1 MAEQRRVN
9 YTVGFKTDKS
19 SLNQIKKSLEEI
31 RNLTQQDVSQ
41 SMGVDTSTAQ
51 KNLQTARK
59 EAIAVENA
67 IRKAFNQ
74 KLNTVNIDKF
84 NQSLAQS
91 KTSLAQ
97 VYQNFSNVGATG
109 QNAFRNLINQM
120 TNSNFQLKETS
131 SLIKEMGTTLM
142 NTVKWNIASSA
153 VNSISGSI
161 QQAYGYVKNL
171 DSSLN
176 DIRIVTGKSADE
188 MTKFAEKAN
197 DAAKAL
203 KKSTTD
209 YTNASL
215 IFYQQGLGDQEVEAR
230 TEVTLKAA
238 NVTQQDTAEVSEQL
252 TAIWNGY
259 KVSAEEAELYIDKVA
274 AVAATTA
281 ADLEELSTGMS
292 KVASA
297 ANLMGVDIDQLN
309 AQLATV
315 VSVTR
320 QAPESVGTAFKTIYA
335 RMGDIEAGLDSETTL
350 GNYTEKMSEMGFNV
364 LDANGKLRDM
374 GEVIEEI
381 GGKWTTLSREQQVAL
396 SQIMAGTRQY
406 NNLLSLFDNWDMY
419 TEALKT
425 SADAAGT
432 LQEQQDIYAESTQA
446 HLQELS
452 TSLEGVFDSMLD
464 ANMINTVTDALTPL
478 VNGIE
483 RFIDSIGGGIGLL
496 NIFGPLLMKTLGPQ
510 ISESIVKVNK
520 NLQAVKDNK
529 QSIDNK
535 KATVQALYDSEEE
548 LKKKSSKDQATIK
561 KADGTLD
568 LSRSAE
574 KRIKSKFGDSDED
587 KQKAKEK
594 VNQYKQ
600 TINTYNEEKKKLE
613 QERDEKK
620 KQTASDDTTAQD
632 AIDDE
637 YNAKSQELE
646 ENLNKTLSK
655 DFPQLTQG
663 FDESTQ
669 SILNANNAL
678 SQLAEHL
685 SPEQYKI
692 AEQALNDYT
701 EAVNKNATE
710 TENAQNITD
719 RFNSLLQG
727 IGADIEPLSMEQ
739 MLNISDEDW
748 DKYKDQITKGMQK
761 SLGEVNKLVTSDN
774 FVISDLEGATAQQ
787 RNINE
792 IEKVISK
799 IDSGKITT
807 NEQMESIKNKF
818 KIKGNDLKE
827 IKINLQKAVDE
838 SKEII
843 NKLWMTD
850 ETEDKQGFKNQ
861 VDKIQEIAKKYGIA
875 IGEITNPE
883 QFDQALEKV
892 KEYLSNSE
900 QMLEDIGD
908 QTEEA
913 ADKVKNSQD
922 DLAESQKNMESV
934 FNEQNLGVAI
944 DSFNDV
950 ASSVMGM
957 VGAVQTFIG
966 IGDIWQ
972 NQDLS
977 TAEKFVQTMIAIGTA
992 SAAAFNSFKTLKS
1005 GLSGLISVFNVNT
1018 LATQRNT
1025 AATVGQTVANT
1036 VETASEE
1043 ANQNA
1048 MRESAAEADQLAAA
1062 EGREAI
1068 ATGAQTASNV
1078 VEGATEQGGKLAAFG
1093 NGAKKVF
1100 GGLKVAI
1107 EGFAGALGISVATLG
1122 AVVGIAAA
1130 AGVAIYALIKAY
1142 NADAD
1147 AAKKAAETHKQLKE
1161 AYTAEKQALDDLKS
1175 DLDAYSEAQNAI
1187 DELVK
1192 GTEEWT
1198 EATEEANAQVLELLS
1213 KYPELA
1219 QYISDVDGRLQ
1230 ISAEGQKAL
1239 IDAQKEQVK
1248 KAQHAEM
1255 QSAIQENQANTTN
1268 EITQASRKT
1277 GINRDTLNKVIADI
1291 NIKGLS
1297 ALETSILEQNRYSED
1312 QIQAIQQ
1319 NSTDIINLSNK
1330 VEANTKANEILSD
1343 TLLEETLSGQGT
1355 FNTETEAIQNIA
1367 IDIAE
1372 QSIGDLVPKGS
1383 TAREELKRRG
1393 VGGFNLTDA
1402 DIQKKYAEMFNYVSS
1417 QNTNEGTGIYVK
1429 ADGTE
1434 QELSDEAAALAIL
1447 QKLKEEELQ
1456 SDTQYFIDAAK
1467 QFTKEAIQMGFDEQT
1482 IQALVTGQSNT
1493 LTPEQIAQVAS
1504 ADMGQIYTTYL
1515 QDLLPDI
1522 EYWGESGSLSKDE
1535 YIKELVTS
1543 LSSNTKSLDDVL
1555 TEIMSQTNYSI
1566 SEEQLNSIGQSILLF
1581 QKAIQE
1587 GQQNANN
1594 EEIRIRNIQSQS
1606 VKDTYIDYTKNNP
1619 ALTEEQRIALLEKLN
1634 EVYKTAGQEGVD
1646 EFAKAVEG
1654 RPFQAVIE
1662 YEVKPEDGSEG
1673 LSPDIRKQLEEL
1685 KIAEKDFERYKKY
1698 FYTDENDQQTASDQ
1712 QIVNA
1717 MAAQSNVEKIN
1728 KDENFFKDLNKAFSS
1743 GNINTE
1749 NLTNLGLLS
1758 DTLSQLSGGIEFED
1772 DWITSHFD
1780 LIQQFLNGSEEARQA
1795 IEDEANELARIA
1807 IENKKPLNEIDT
1819 IFNDYSDTIGGNVIE
1834 DKLKQEIDSIATELG
1849 WSAERLNE
1857 EYRKHGYI
1865 LGDDGKYY
1873 KDAQFVLQT
1882 KRAFDDAGDSEIV
1895 SATYLKKY
1903 LGDVDLNNPE
1913 ILRQYGL
1920 EAVEGGYRQN
1930 FTLYTTFEN
1939 SVEIKDAT
1947 DGKGNFIKKLGY
1959 ELEATY
1965 GSIEKALA
1973 NGWYDSGKKDE
1984 QGHIIYKRHIYTT
1997 TTITQDERFEKQ
2009 SSYSYEEIGR
2019 RFNASIDA
2027 FKLALDSMGIPYK
2040 DDGKGKIKYYLTEE
2054 EVVVLQNTLEDQ
2066 RNGIEIPSLPPT
2078 DDGKKDGEEKE
2089 TPEVDKFRDI
2099 NAELE
2104 KYNTQLERLQKN
2116 QEDLT
2121 GKDLEENLQ
2130 KQAELYKKQADAIE
2144 RKLKLQQQELA
2155 AKKKELA
2162 GFGVSFDEEG
2172 YITNGVDRLSANI
2185 NNDEEYKKLEKA
2197 ISEYEDALSN
2207 TISLQDDFSDSI
2219 RSSAN
2224 KQYEANLAGIN
2235 GEIDDSAEALE
2246 KAQKE
2251 YEKFSKEFEDMTDEE
2266 KAASKMSFGDFMISQ
2281 IEAIDEH
2288 LSNLEEKKKQIE
2300 EEAIKLNVGIEF
2312 DENGENNID
2321 DIKSEYVKKL
2331 DEVNEKLQDQS
2342 LDSKTREELIAQSEE
2357 YSNIIG
2363 QLDTMKDD
2371 HKEIQDEIEDST
2383 EKAREYAKAMDISRF
2398 IKENTDVYYDVNK
2411 EMDGLDRQL
2420 SHLQKASKGLEGTA
2434 LINNLQQ
2441 QSKIIDQQIK
2451 AQKTKIALAK
2461 QELKTQQGLLQTKL
2475 QNLLADKKITA
2486 TAVFDEVGMV
2496 DNYNDILKA
2505 MEKANDLSEEDAKII
2520 LGLIEGVNN
2529 AAKESISL
2537 NEELLDLEYSK
2548 EDIQQQI
2555 QDVYSSMAEEG
2566 QKAAEDAAESI
2577 EDELN
2582 KRLEW
2587 FNMKVDVELDISEA
2601 TRRLN
2606 DLKKRIQ
2613 GLEDNDI
2620 LGNAVKNLENLKTYF
2635 TGNINSYFGSMDSG
2649 AISGLTSHLNAIMG
2663 EIGIMQAGGTSSLYG
2678 TDQSKAFDDLNNYR
2692 DQLMDQLES
2701 VEDLKEQIEASYL
2714 QMIDKIADK
2723 LSDIADDYK
2732 QIDSLIQHDMNLIK
2746 MIYGENSFDK
2756 LALYFDQKVSND
2768 MGALAQARQEQERW
2782 KALLDSA
2789 EKGSEAWDKYYENYK
2804 NATNNLNSLFESSI
2818 QDALDRYNNLVNQA
2832 TFDLT
2837 KKLSG
2842 GYNQDYIDADWEH
2855 ATEMSDKYLDNINK
2869 AYEIQSLRNKMNT
2882 SISDTASLKAQQKIR
2897 DVMEEQLK
2905 ILEEK
2910 EYVTQYDVDRANK
2923 IYDITMK
2930 QIALEEA
2937 QNNKSQMK
2945 LRRDSQGNYRYE
2957 YVSDQ
2962 DDIAQK
2968 EQELLEAQNNLYN
2981 FDKDRYREV
2990 LQEAQDAYKEFTS
3003 RYIEILTSTAYTEE
3017 EKAQLIDQL
3026 KANYYE
3032 AQLGRMED
3040 LGTVEGNLL
3049 ASADTMGQQL
3059 LGKGIETLEGLV
3071 NEADTAATE
3080 LVHNTFGEDGPINT
3094 DIVNTFDNLRTE
3106 LANLQ
3111 DEIRAMAEQ
3120 AGVDFEQ
3127 LANGLDPAI
3136 EYTKQLIEDNK
3147 DLLASYDEELIAIQN
3162 VIAELAN
3169 LEEAYNKV
3177 KEAAIAAIEEALKLR
3192 EQESLDG
3199 DSSGDSGTGSGT
3211 ESSGGGNNGGG
3222 NYGGNAGNENQKPSG
3237 VTIYKGIAGDYAN
3250 IMYVKKD
3257 SLKNTGITVSDISQ
3271 AAARENYNYSIIDS
3285 VTMRGT
3291 TPWVKAINN
3300 SEVKPEKAVRKDYL
3314 RFDTGGYTGDWDSK
3328 EGKIAMLHEKEL
3340 VLNKQDTSN
3349 ILMAV
3354 SIVRTL
3360 SAKLSDMTNNMMN
3373 SINSH
3378 NAATAIPTQDQT
3390 LEQNVKIEASFP
3402 NVKNSNDIEQAL
3414 NNLVNTASMY
3424 AMRTKR

>member
-1 MAEQRRVN
+1 MAEQRRID

-19 SLNQIKKSLEEI
+19 GLNQIKKSLEEI
-31 RNLTQQDVSQ
+31 RNLSQ
-41 SMGVDTSTAQ
+41 NDLAKAMNIDTSTAQ
-51 KNLQTARK
+51 KNLLTARQ

-67 IRKAFNQ
+67 FRKAFNQ

-91 KTSLAQ
+91 KTSLSQ
-97 VYQNFSNVGATG
+97 VYQNFSKVGATG

-131 SLIKEMGTTLM
+131 SLLKDMGTTLM

-153 VNSISGSI
+153 INSISGSI
-161 QQAYGYVKNL
+161 QQAYGYVKSL
-171 DSSLN
+171 DTSLN

-188 MTKFAEKAN
+188 MTIFAEKAN

-274 AVAATTA
+274 AVAANTA
-281 ADLEELSTGMS
+281 ADLEELSSGMS

-335 RMGDIEAGLDSETTL
+335 RMGDIEAGLDDETTL
-350 GNYTEKMSEMGFNV
+350 GNYTQQMADMGFNV
-364 LDANGKLRDM
+364 LDTNGKLRDM
-374 GEVIEEI
+374 GEIIEEI
-381 GGKWTTLSREQQVAL
+381 GNKWTTLSREQQVAL
-396 SQIMAGTRQY
+396 SQAMAGTRQY

-419 TEALKT
+419 TDALQT

-432 LQEQQDIYAESTQA
+432 LQEQQDIYAESTKA

-452 TSLEGVFDSMLD
+452 TSVEGVFDSILD
-464 ANMINTVTDALTPL
+464 ANMINSVADALLPI

-483 RFIDSIGGGIGLL
+483 QFVDGLGGGIGLL
-496 NIFGPLLMKTLGPQ
+496 QTFAPLMLKAFGPEIANSIVNINKNAMAKKENQLTIESMQKNAKTLRDVGPLATTEDGKRKVQ
-510 ISESIVKVNK
+510 SSKLEVLKQTDKEKYKKVTKAQEDYDKNFNEARDTFKQAKQTYEAQKNDKNLSDEARAEADKNFADAQTAFENKKQQLEDTLKNTLKVEGGIDAEPFDKATESIMGANEALVLLAQNMTPEQFEATKGAIVDYTNALNDQASATEEADVATVNLNNLLQASGAITEPLTFEDFVKMSEDDWKKFKDKAVKGMEDTVNELNKVQKGVADYQFDPSQMTDKDLKEYNKLADKKRDAQSISDQIYTTYNADDLISEEDLNNI
-520 NLQAVKDNK
+520 QE
-529 QSIDNK
+529 
-535 KATVQALYDSEEE
+535 AL
-548 LKKKSSKDQATIK
+548 SSKGIQLEIEPNI
-561 KADGTLD
+561 
-568 LSRSAE
+568 SAE
-574 KRIKSKFGDSDED
+574 KLRE
-587 KQKAKEK
+587 
-594 VNQYKQ
+594 
-600 TINTYNEEKKKLE
+600 
-613 QERDEKK
+613 
-620 KQTASDDTTAQD
+620 
-632 AIDDE
+632 
-637 YNAKSQELE
+637 
-646 ENLNKTLSK
+646 
-655 DFPQLTQG
+655 
-663 FDESTQ
+663 
-669 SILNANNAL
+669 
-678 SQLAEHL
+678 
-685 SPEQYKI
+685 
-692 AEQALNDYT
+692 
-701 EAVNKNATE
+701 
-710 TENAQNITD
+710 
-719 RFNSLLQG
+719 
-727 IGADIEPLSMEQ
+727 
-739 MLNISDEDW
+739 
-748 DKYKDQITKGMQK
+748 
-761 SLGEVNKLVTSDN
+761 
-774 FVISDLEGATAQQ
+774 
-787 RNINE
+787 
-792 IEKVISK
+792 
-799 IDSGKITT
+799 
-807 NEQMESIKNKF
+807 
-818 KIKGNDLKE
+818 
-827 IKINLQKAVDE
+827 
-838 SKEII
+838 
-843 NKLWMTD
+843 
-850 ETEDKQGFKNQ
+850 
-861 VDKIQEIAKKYGIA
+861 KIQEVIDSSTEGMKELEQSAAKIPLDKTTEQVKATAEKYGVA
-875 IGEITNPE
+875 IGEITDEESLNRAIEKIKTYLNDSENLVDNAGNAITEANEHLIDAE
-883 QFDQALEKV
+883 QSVVATGQRLA
-892 KEYLSNSE
+892 
-900 QMLEDIGD
+900 D
-908 QTEEA
+908 QTDEDMIRQATEGITDLGA
-913 ADKVKNSQD
+913 AVG
-922 DLAESQKNMESV
+922 SV
-934 FNEQNLGVAI
+934 VSI
-944 DSFNDV
+944 I
-950 ASSVMGM
+950 SS
-957 VGAVQTFIG
+957 GAR
-966 IGDIWQ
+966 IGDIIS
-972 NQDLS
+972 NNDLT
-977 TAEKFVQTMIAIGTA
+977 TAEKFQQVFANVGAGLGNLKVFYDSAVSGIQKL
-992 SAAAFNSFKTLKS
+992 SAAREVALKIQRGEIAAENQDTLAKITNLALT
-1005 GLSGLISVFNVNT
+1005 GQLTAANIKQALSQST
-1018 LATQRNT
+1018 LATTIKATAVAAKDLWISVILPILPVILAIT
-1025 AATVGQTVANT
+1025 AAVA
-1036 VETASEE
+1036 
-1043 ANQNA
+1043 
-1048 MRESAAEADQLAAA
+1048 
-1062 EGREAI
+1062 
-1068 ATGAQTASNV
+1068 
-1078 VEGATEQGGKLAAFG
+1078 
-1093 NGAKKVF
+1093 
-1100 GGLKVAI
+1100 
-1107 EGFAGALGISVATLG
+1107 AL
-1122 AVVGIAAA
+1122 
-1130 AGVAIYALIKAY
+1130 GVAIYAGVKAY
-1142 NADAD
+1142 NADAN
-1147 AAKKAAETHKQLKE
+1147 AAKKATQAHKELKK
-1161 AYTAEKQALDDLKS
+1161 AYEAEKQALNDLRN
-1175 DLDAYSEAQNAI
+1175 DFDAYSEAQNAI
-1187 DELVK
+1187 NELTK
-1192 GTEEWT
+1192 GTEEWA

-1248 KAQHAEM
+1248 KAQRAEM

-1268 EITQASRKT
+1268 EITQTSRKT
-1277 GINRDTLNKVIADI
+1277 GINKDTLNRIIADI
-1291 NIKGLS
+1291 EIKGLS
-1297 ALETSILEQNRYSED
+1297 ALETSILEQNGYSEN

-1319 NSTDIINLSNK
+1319 NSADIINLSNK
-1330 VEANTKANEILSD
+1330 VEANAKANEILSN
-1343 TLLEETLSGQGT
+1343 TLLEEIFKDENA
-1355 FNTETEAIQNIA
+1355 FNNNESDNIK
-1367 IDIAE
+1367 DIALE
-1372 QSIGDLVPKGS
+1372 IAESSIKNLIPKGS
-1383 TAREELKRRG
+1383 SAREELKRRDING
-1393 VGGFNLTDA
+1393 YSFKNDT
-1402 DIQKKYAEMFNYVSS
+1402 DIQKAYAELFNYETYQS
-1417 QNTNEGTGIYVK
+1417 TEEGKGTYIK

-1434 QELSDEAAALAIL
+1434 QELSDEAAALAVL
-1447 QKLKEEELQ
+1447 QKLKEDELQ
-1456 SDTQYFIDAAK
+1456 ANTEYFIDAAK
-1467 QFTKEAIQMGFDEQT
+1467 QFTEEATQIGFDEQT
-1482 IQALVTGQSNT
+1482 FAALATGQINK
-1493 LTPEQIAQVAS
+1493 LTPNQINQVT
-1504 ADMGQIYTTYL
+1504 DLNQIYTDYL
-1515 QDLLPDI
+1515 QNLLPESIYYDKGTRAIDKNEYLANLINDI
-1522 EYWGESGSLSKDE
+1522 DEGNRSLEEVFNEIILKNEKLTDEQINSMWDTLDFFESE
-1535 YIKELVTS
+1535 
-1543 LSSNTKSLDDVL
+1543 
-1555 TEIMSQTNYSI
+1555 
-1566 SEEQLNSIGQSILLF
+1566 LF

-1587 GQQNANN
+1587 GQKNKDN
-1594 EEIRIRNIQSQS
+1594 EDIRINSIQSQS
-1606 VKDTYIDYTKNNP
+1606 VKDAYEKITTDNEL
-1619 ALTEEQRIALLEKLN
+1619 LTEEQRIALLEKLN
-1634 EVYKTAGQEGVD
+1634 SVYKEAGHEGVD
-1646 EFAKAVEG
+1646 AFKEEVEG
-1654 RPFQAVIE
+1654 KPFNAIIE
-1662 YEVKPEDGSEG
+1662 YDLESKDGSKDG
-1673 LSPDIRKQLEEL
+1673 LSEDIKKQLEDL
-1685 KIAEKDFERYKKY
+1685 KISEDDFERYKKY
-1698 FYTDENDQQTASDQ
+1698 FGTDENGEEKLSDQ
-1712 QIVNA
+1712 SIVNM
-1717 MAAQSNVEKIN
+1717 MAAQDNVEKIN
-1728 KDENFFKDLNKAFSS
+1728 KDEDFFKDLNKAFSS

-1758 DTLSQLSGGIEFED
+1758 DTLSQLTGGIEFED

-1780 LIQQFLNGSEEARQA
+1780 LIQQYLNGSEEARK
-1795 IEDEANELARIA
+1795 A
-1807 IENKKPLNEIDT
+1807 IENEANRLSKINIKDPLEEMDKAFNMKSDALGGSKID
-1819 IFNDYSDTIGGNVIE
+1819 DD
-1834 DKLKQEIDSIATELG
+1834 LKQKIDSIATELG
-1849 WSAERLNE
+1849 WSEDYLRDVYAS
-1857 EYRKHGYI
+1857 YGYI
-1865 LGDDGKYY
+1865 LGDDGEYY

-1882 KRAFDDAGDSEIV
+1882 QRVFQDAGENEIL
-1895 SATYLKKY
+1895 SADYLKSY
-1903 LGDVDLNNPE
+1903 LGDIDLNNPE

-1920 EAVEGGYRQN
+1920 EAVEGGFKQN
-1930 FTLYTTFEN
+1930 FNIYTTFEN
-1939 SVEIKDAT
+1939 SIEIGDAT
-1947 DGKGNFIKKLGY
+1947 TKNGDPIEKLGH
-1959 ELEATY
+1959 ELERSY
-1965 GSIEKALA
+1965 GSIEKALE
-1973 NGWYDSGKKDE
+1973 NGWYDSGEKDE
-1984 QGHIIYKRHIYTT
+1984 KGRIIYKRHIYTT
-1997 TTITQDERFEKQ
+1997 TIITQDERLEKAHTYRYDEVAR
-2009 SSYSYEEIGR
+2009 S
-2019 RFNASIDA
+2019 FNASIEQV
-2027 FKLALDSMGIPYK
+2027 KHALQTMGIPY
-2040 DDGKGKIKYYLTEE
+2040 DDSIPGKISYYLTEE
-2054 EVVVLQNTLEDQ
+2054 EVITLKNVIDDERDQIEVAPAPIVPTAQGED
-2066 RNGIEIPSLPPT
+2066 
-2078 DDGKKDGEEKE
+2078 KE

-2144 RKLKLQQQELA
+2144 RKLKLQQQELSI
-2155 AKKKELA
+2155 KKQELSSKY
-2162 GFGVSFDEEG
+2162 GISFDEQG
-2172 YITNGVDRLSANI
+2172 YITNGVDKLSANI
-2185 NNDEEYKKLEKA
+2185 NNKEEYEKLEKA
-2197 ISEYEDALSN
+2197 ISEYEDALSS

-2219 RSSAN
+2219 RSAAS

-2235 GEIDDSAEALE
+2235 GEIDDSAKAFE

-2281 IEAIDEH
+2281 IEAVDEY
-2288 LSNLEEKKKQIE
+2288 LSDLEEKKKQIE
-2300 EEAIKLNVGIEF
+2300 EEAIKLNIGIEF
-2312 DENGENNID
+2312 DEDGENNID

-2371 HKEIQDEIEDST
+2371 HKEIQEEIEDST

-2398 IKENTDVYYDVNK
+2398 IKENTDVYYDANK

-2461 QELKTQQGLLQTKL
+2461 QELKLEQGKLQTKL
-2475 QNLLADKKITA
+2475 QNLLADKKLTV
-2486 TAVFDEVGMV
+2486 TAVFDENGMV
-2496 DNYNDILKA
+2496 DNYNEILEDMK
-2505 MEKANDLSEEDAKII
+2505 KANKLSEEDAKLI
-2520 LGLIEGVNN
+2520 LGYITSINN
-2529 AAKESISL
+2529 AGENAINLSEK
-2537 NEELLDLEYSK
+2537 LLDLEYSK

-2566 QKAAEDAAESI
+2566 QKAAEDAAESM

-2746 MIYGENSFDK
+2746 MVYGENSFDK

-2782 KALLDSA
+2782 KELLDSA

-2804 NATNNLNSLFESSI
+2804 NATNNLNSLLESSI
-2818 QDALDRYNNLVNQA
+2818 QDAMDRYNNLVNKA
-2832 TFDLT
+2832 TSDLT

-2855 ATEMSDKYLDNINK
+2855 ATMMSDKYLDNINK
-2869 AYEIQSLRNKMNT
+2869 AYEIQSLRSKMNT
-2882 SISDTASLKAQQKIR
+2882 SINDTASLKAQQRIR

-2981 FDKDRYREV
+2981 FDKDRYKEV
-2990 LQEAQDAYKEFTS
+2990 LQEAQDAYKEFS
-3003 RYIEILTSTAYTEE
+3003 ARYIEILTSTAYTEE

-3032 AQLGRMED
+3032 AQKGRAED
-3040 LGTVEGNLL
+3040 LGTVEANLL
-3049 ASADTMGQQL
+3049 SSANELGEKL
-3059 LGKGIETLEGLV
+3059 LGEGVTTLEEITDLA
-3071 NEADTAATE
+3071 ETSTAE
-3080 LVHNTFGEDGPINT
+3080 LVHNTFGEEGPINT
-3094 DIVNTFDNLRTE
+3094 DITNTFDNLRVE
-3106 LANLQ
+3106 LENLQ
-3111 DEIRAMAEQ
+3111 NDIKAMAEQ

-3127 LANGLDPAI
+3127 LVNGIDPAI
-3136 EYTKQLIEDNK
+3136 EYTKELINDNK
-3147 DLLASYDEELIAIQN
+3147 DLLASYDEELEAISR

-3169 LEEAYNKV
+3169 LEAAYDRV

-3192 EQESLDG
+3192 EQESLG
-3199 DSSGDSGTGSGT
+3199 GDSGTGSETGD
-3211 ESSGGGNNGGG
+3211 SGGGNGNGGG
-3222 NYGGNAGNENQKPSG
+3222 KYNPQNNNNQNQSQYGRIG
-3237 VTIYKGIAGDYAN
+3237 GIVYGPN
-3250 IMYVKKD
+3250 INDAEVFISKTYWDKLNNKEQED
-3257 SLKNTGITVSDISQ
+3257 VSDRLSYSGQRASIVDKIDDNNKKIWIGSNERDLKEEKKNNKYYLGR
-3271 AAARENYNYSIIDS
+3271 REIRY
-3285 VTMRGT
+3285 
-3291 TPWVKAINN
+3291 
-3300 SEVKPEKAVRKDYL
+3300 EK
-3314 RFDTGGYTGDWDSK
+3314 FDTGGYTGNWNSK
-3328 EGKIAMLHEKEL
+3328 EGKVAMLHEKEL
-3340 VLNKQDTSN
+3340 ILNKQDTSN

-3360 SAKLSDMTNNMMN
+3360 SAKLSNMANNMMN
-3373 SINSH
+3373 NINSH
-3378 NAATAIPTQDQT
+3378 NAATAIPAQDKT

>member
-1 MAEQRRVN
+1 MAEQRRID

-19 SLNQIKKSLEEI
+19 GLDAIKRSLEEI
-31 RNLTQQDVSQ
+31 RNVTQQDISK
-41 SMGVDTSTAQ
+41 SMGVDTTTAQ
-51 KNLQTARK
+51 KNLQAARK
-59 EAIAVENA
+59 EAIAVETA
-67 IRKAFNQ
+67 FRKAFNQ

-84 NQSLAQS
+84 NQSLTQS
-91 KTSLAQ
+91 NTNLKQ
-97 VYQNFSNVGATG
+97 VYENYSKIGAAG
-109 QNAFRNLINQM
+109 QNAFRTLINQM

-153 VNSISGSI
+153 VNSITGSV

-335 RMGDIEAGLDSETTL
+335 RMGDIEAGLDNETTL
-350 GNYTEKMSEMGFNV
+350 GNYTQQMADMGFNV
-364 LDANGKLRDM
+364 LDANNQLRDM

-381 GGKWTTLSREQQVAL
+381 GGKWGTLSREQQVAL

-446 HLQELS
+446 HLQELATS
-452 TSLEGVFDSMLD
+452 TEGVFDSMLD
-464 ANMINTVTDALTPL
+464 ANMINTVVDALIPL

-483 RFIDSIGGGIGLL
+483 QFIDGLGGGIGLL
-496 NIFGPLLMKTLGPQ
+496 QTFAPLMLKAFGPQ
-510 ISESIVKVNK
+510 IADSVTKTSKNIMAVKENKQTVANMQKSVQSFKETSSSSMDQATSESKDGKRVLKKTTAAKIRAKYGKDNQNIADQKIREYETAVETYNTEKTKKDEEEKAKKSEIEKDSNLSQEEKNQKLAEITKQYIAERQALETNLNNTLSADFTGLTEDFDKQTQSVLNANEALSLLAENMTPEQFESTRKAVESFTSAINNQATATENAEKVNK
-520 NLQAVKDNK
+520 DFNTLVSGAAEALGEEAGKDLKPLSVKD
-529 QSIDNK
+529 
-535 KATVQALYDSEEE
+535 L
-548 LKKKSSKDQATIK
+548 
-561 KADGTLD
+561 LD
-568 LSRSAE
+568 LS
-574 KRIKSKFGDSDED
+574 DEEW
-587 KQKAKEK
+587 AK
-594 VNQYKQ
+594 Y
-600 TINTYNEEKKKLE
+600 
-613 QERDEKK
+613 
-620 KQTASDDTTAQD
+620 
-632 AIDDE
+632 
-637 YNAKSQELE
+637 E
-646 ENLNKTLSK
+646 ENLK
-655 DFPQLTQG
+655 Q
-663 FDESTQ
+663 
-669 SILNANNAL
+669 
-678 SQLAEHL
+678 
-685 SPEQYKI
+685 
-692 AEQALNDYT
+692 
-701 EAVNKNATE
+701 
-710 TENAQNITD
+710 
-719 RFNSLLQG
+719 
-727 IGADIEPLSMEQ
+727 
-739 MLNISDEDW
+739 
-748 DKYKDQITKGMQK
+748 GMQK
-761 SLGEVNKLVTSDN
+761 SLEEVNDLVTSDN
-774 FVISDLEGATAQQ
+774 FVLKPKNLKEETKHLKTLNTADSALAK
-787 RNINE
+787 
-792 IEKVISK
+792 IEKARKEGKTLTAKDFTEDEIKAFDIKSTNSLQMINKK
-799 IDSGKITT
+799 IQDA
-807 NEQMESIKNKF
+807 IKN
-818 KIKGNDLKE
+818 
-827 IKINLQKAVDE
+827 
-838 SKEII
+838 SKEQI
-843 NKLWMTD
+843 NKLWM
-850 ETEDKQGFKNQ
+850 EDDSFQKQ
-861 VDKIQEIAKKYGIA
+861 VDKIKTVAEQYGIA
-875 IGEITNPE
+875 IGEITNPQE
-883 QFDQALEKV
+883 FDEAREKV
-892 KEYLSNSE
+892 KEQLEQSGQTVDELGNRIEAARAAMRDSEADATAETEKLYDQLSTDA
-900 QMLEDIGD
+900 LD
-908 QTEEA
+908 QTVQGFTDLTAAMGGVYGAANSVKSVIDIWNDDSLSGVEKAQQLFGALSGTFIGLKTAGSGAVDFLKKISAARVAATQAESLQTAATQANTAANIANAASNAAGATSEA
-913 ADKVKNSQD
+913 AD
-922 DLAESQKNMESV
+922 
-934 FNEQNLGVAI
+934 
-944 DSFNDV
+944 
-950 ASSVMGM
+950 
-957 VGAVQTFIG
+957 
-966 IGDIWQ
+966 
-972 NQDLS
+972 
-977 TAEKFVQTMIAIGTA
+977 
-992 SAAAFNSFKTLKS
+992 
-1005 GLSGLISVFNVNT
+1005 
-1018 LATQRNT
+1018 T
-1025 AATVGQTVANT
+1025 AATGANT
-1036 VETASEE
+1036 VTQG
-1043 ANQNA
+1043 AN
-1048 MRESAAEADQLAAA
+1048 
-1062 EGREAI
+1062 
-1068 ATGAQTASNV
+1068 TGAL
-1078 VEGATEQGGKLAAFG
+1078 GANSGAKLVNLALTGKLAKMNITEAASHVKAAIA
-1093 NGAKKVF
+1093 AKLHSLELGKLF
-1100 GGLKVAI
+1100 AKAAPILGLFLA
-1107 EGFAGALGISVATLG
+1107 
-1122 AVVGIAAA
+1122 IAAA
-1130 AGVAIYALIKAY
+1130 AAAWTVAVIRIN
-1142 NADAD
+1142 NAINDG
-1147 AAKKAAETHKQLKE
+1147 AKTIESYETQMQQLNKNLQQAKQM
-1161 AYTAEKQALDDLKS
+1161 ASDFNSAFDDLKNQKDVLK
-1175 DLDAYSEAQNAI
+1175 DLT
-1187 DELVK
+1187 V
-1192 GTEEWT
+1192 GTEEWNNQLTKVKEST
-1198 EATEEANAQVLELLS
+1198 ESLLEQ
-1213 KYPELA
+1213 YPELKQYASYTAEGWQIDETKLQEYQDKLNQNVKNAEISKYNSEISLARANMLDKSDSKTSWWRRIGGDAADVAYSQQQSARQYTTEELEYAKQRISESSIAELKLDSEFMNKFGDLIKDNDNETLKNLQKIIDIQESVLQYDKVVAENSKATIGTQYGDQISSAVSQAFGEDNASNKYIEQAIINSTA
-1219 QYISDVDGRLQ
+1219 QAQQGETERLVQKYSAFGAGQDVNDDYAKEMKKYYEDYYTNLYGSKATLDWGVDGGNFSVTFADES
-1230 ISAEGQKAL
+1230 IAKIENTEESL
-1239 IDAQKEQVK
+1239 IRDYAGIMAKESLAV
-1248 KAQHAEM
+1248 
-1255 QSAIQENQANTTN
+1255 T
-1268 EITQASRKT
+1268 
-1277 GINRDTLNKVIADI
+1277 
-1291 NIKGLS
+1291 S
-1297 ALETSILEQNRYSED
+1297 ALEANIAQFTNSEYGETLALAATIAD
-1312 QIQAIQQ
+1312 D
-1319 NSTDIINLSNK
+1319 STKAANLSASQLADIKKLQSDYPSKLQQVLTLNGLTDDDL
-1330 VEANTKANEILSD
+1330 AKALNV
-1343 TLLEETLSGQGT
+1343 G
-1355 FNTETEAIQNIA
+1355 
-1367 IDIAE
+1367 E
-1372 QSIGDLVPKGS
+1372 Q
-1383 TAREELKRRG
+1383 AREDRLSKTSSQSVEDAARKA
-1393 VGGFNLTDA
+1393 FNLTGGEYLTGDQEQQIIDKLEEIYA
-1402 DIQKKYAEMFNYVSS
+1402 ISGEKGIQDFLTSIQDVNGQKVDVEVALNY
-1417 QNTNEGTGIYVK
+1417 EYEAKDDTG
-1429 ADGTE
+1429 
-1434 QELSDEAAALAIL
+1434 L
-1447 QKLKEEELQ
+1447 
-1456 SDTQYFIDAAK
+1456 
-1467 QFTKEAIQMGFDEQT
+1467 
-1482 IQALVTGQSNT
+1482 
-1493 LTPEQIAQVAS
+1493 
-1504 ADMGQIYTTYL
+1504 
-1515 QDLLPDI
+1515 
-1522 EYWGESGSLSKDE
+1522 
-1535 YIKELVTS
+1535 
-1543 LSSNTKSLDDVL
+1543 
-1555 TEIMSQTNYSI
+1555 
-1566 SEEQLNSIGQSILLF
+1566 SEE
-1581 QKAIQE
+1581 IQ
-1587 GQQNANN
+1587 
-1594 EEIRIRNIQSQS
+1594 
-1606 VKDTYIDYTKNNP
+1606 
-1619 ALTEEQRIALLEKLN
+1619 
-1634 EVYKTAGQEGVD
+1634 
-1646 EFAKAVEG
+1646 
-1654 RPFQAVIE
+1654 
-1662 YEVKPEDGSEG
+1662 
-1673 LSPDIRKQLEEL
+1673 KQLEEAKISIDEFNLYKESLL
-1685 KIAEKDFERYKKY
+1685 KLNPEEEI
-1698 FYTDENDQQTASDQ
+1698 SDQ
-1712 QIVNA
+1712 AVVNTLVSKQA
-1717 MAAQSNVEKIN
+1717 IGNLQ
-1728 KDENFFKDLNKAFSS
+1728 KDEKLEQKLKDYQA
-1743 GNINTE
+1743 GNINEANIEALSQTIEALKKATGDDAIDANFIFE
-1749 NLTNLGLLS
+1749 NLEDVLNYINNKTEDARDKMGELVQKHLQSQATPTASFKELFQDYETVKIGEGLPDSLKQSVTELATQLGLNDAEIRALFEQYGYLQDRNGIYRKINTLQLQIEQDNPDLQIGQEKTETEWKQQLGLDEDADLEELGFIYQFTIPNGPRVFKKTTLLS
-1758 DTLSQLSGGIEFED
+1758 SEFNINWDTPKTESGITAEELLERYGTSDRETFEKYKWVYDATTGTYSRTITGKEALELETEIQRKGYLADMLKEWSANSFEELKAKLEAEGYTDVNLYQGIVYFKRGAVEETVITGVID
-1772 DWITSHFD
+1772 DQTG
-1780 LIQQFLNGSEEARQA
+1780 N
-1795 IEDEANELARIA
+1795 IA
-1807 IENKKPLNEIDT
+1807 VSTEQG
-1819 IFNDYSDTIGGNVIE
+1819 DYSDNGKTG
-1834 DKLKQEIDSIATELG
+1834 DKE
-1849 WSAERLNE
+1849 
-1857 EYRKHGYI
+1857 
-1865 LGDDGKYY
+1865 
-1873 KDAQFVLQT
+1873 
-1882 KRAFDDAGDSEIV
+1882 
-1895 SATYLKKY
+1895 
-1903 LGDVDLNNPE
+1903 
-1913 ILRQYGL
+1913 
-1920 EAVEGGYRQN
+1920 
-1930 FTLYTTFEN
+1930 
-1939 SVEIKDAT
+1939 
-1947 DGKGNFIKKLGY
+1947 
-1959 ELEATY
+1959 
-1965 GSIEKALA
+1965 
-1973 NGWYDSGKKDE
+1973 
-1984 QGHIIYKRHIYTT
+1984 
-1997 TTITQDERFEKQ
+1997 
-2009 SSYSYEEIGR
+2009 
-2019 RFNASIDA
+2019 
-2027 FKLALDSMGIPYK
+2027 
-2040 DDGKGKIKYYLTEE
+2040 
-2054 EVVVLQNTLEDQ
+2054 
-2066 RNGIEIPSLPPT
+2066 
-2078 DDGKKDGEEKE
+2078 E

-2266 KAASKMSFGDFMISQ
+2266 KAASKMSFGDFMIAQ
-2281 IEAIDEH
+2281 IEAVDEH

-2300 EEAIKLNVGIEF
+2300 EEAIKLNIGIEF

-2331 DEVNEKLQDQS
+2331 DEVNEKLKDQS

-2461 QELKTQQGLLQTKL
+2461 QELKLEQGKLQTKL

-2566 QKAAEDAAESI
+2566 QKAAEDAAESM

-2746 MIYGENSFDK
+2746 MVYGENSFDK

-2782 KALLDSA
+2782 KELLDSA
-2789 EKGSEAWDKYYENYK
+2789 EKGSEAWDKYYQNYK
-2804 NATNNLNSLFESSI
+2804 NATNNLNSLLESSI
-2818 QDALDRYNNLVNQA
+2818 QDAMDRYNNLVNKA
-2832 TFDLT
+2832 TSDLT

-2855 ATEMSDKYLDNINK
+2855 ATMMSDKYLDNINK
-2869 AYEIQSLRNKMNT
+2869 AYEIQSLRSKMNT

-2905 ILEEK
+2905 ILEDK

-2981 FDKDRYREV
+2981 FDKDRYKEV
-2990 LQEAQDAYKEFTS
+2990 LQEAEEAFKEYS
-3003 RYIEILTSTAYTEE
+3003 SKYVEILTSTAYTEE

-3032 AQLGRMED
+3032 AQKGRAVD
-3040 LGTVEGNLL
+3040 LGTVEANLL
-3049 ASADTMGQQL
+3049 SSANELGEKL
-3059 LGKGIETLEGLV
+3059 LGEGVTSLEEITDLAETS
-3071 NEADTAATE
+3071 TAE
-3080 LVHNTFGEDGPINT
+3080 LVHNTFGEEGPINT
-3094 DIVNTFDNLRTE
+3094 DITNTFDNLRVE
-3106 LANLQ
+3106 LENLQ
-3111 DEIRAMAEQ
+3111 NDIKAMAEQ

-3127 LANGLDPAI
+3127 LANGIDPAI
-3136 EYTKQLIEDNK
+3136 EYTKELINDNK
-3147 DLLASYDEELIAIQN
+3147 DLLASYDEELEAISR
-3162 VIAELAN
+3162 VIAELDQ
-3169 LEEAYNKV
+3169 L
-3177 KEAAIAAIEEALKLR
+3177 EAAYDRVKQAAIDAVTEALKLR
-3192 EQESLDG
+3192 EQESLGG
-3199 DSSGDSGTGSGT
+3199 DLGGGSGTGSETGD
-3211 ESSGGGNNGGG
+3211 SDGDDDGGNNNNNTPREKGEHGTVRAEVGSDGKLYSSPAIYKNWSKNAQKAADAAGVIHDGFDHYVQG
-3222 NYGGNAGNENQKPSG
+3222 NYWVINGKEIQFKG
-3237 VTIYKGIAGDYAN
+3237 YKGI
-3250 IMYVKKD
+3250 
-3257 SLKNTGITVSDISQ
+3257 
-3271 AAARENYNYSIIDS
+3271 E
-3285 VTMRGT
+3285 
-3291 TPWVKAINN
+3291 
-3300 SEVKPEKAVRKDYL
+3300 
-3314 RFDTGGYTGDWDSK
+3314 FDTGGYTGNWNSK
-3328 EGKIAMLHEKEL
+3328 EGKVAMLHEKEL
-3340 VLNKQDTSN
+3340 ILNKQDTSN

-3360 SAKLSDMTNNMMN
+3360 SAKLSNMANNMMN
-3373 SINSH
+3373 NINSH
-3378 NAATAIPTQDQT
+3378 NAATAIPTQDKT

>member
-1 MAEQRRVN
+1 MAEQRRID

-19 SLNQIKKSLEEI
+19 GLNQVKKSLEEI
-31 RNLTQQDVSQ
+31 RNLSQ
-41 SMGVDTSTAQ
+41 NDLAKAMNIDTSTAQ
-51 KNLQTARK
+51 KNLLTARQ

-67 IRKAFNQ
+67 FRKAFNQ

-84 NQSLAQS
+84 NQSLKQS
-91 KTSLAQ
+91 NTSLQQ
-97 VYQNFSNVGATG
+97 VYQNFSSVGATG

-259 KVSAEEAELYIDKVA
+259 KVSAEETELYIDKVA

-350 GNYTEKMSEMGFNV
+350 GNYTEKMAEMGFNV

-419 TEALKT
+419 TEALET
-425 SADAAGT
+425 SANAAGT
-432 LQEQQDIYAESTQA
+432 LQEQQDIYAESTKA
-446 HLQELS
+446 HLQELA
-452 TSLEGVFDSMLD
+452 TATEGVFDSILD
-464 ANMINTVTDALTPL
+464 ANMINSVADALLPI

-483 RFIDSIGGGIGLL
+483 QFVDGLGGGIGLL
-496 NIFGPLLMKTLGPQ
+496 QTFAPLMLKAFGPEIANSIANINKNAMAKKENQLTIESMQKNAKTLRDVGPLATTEDGKRKVQ
-510 ISESIVKVNK
+510 SSKLEVLKQTDKEKYKKVTKAQEDYDKNFNEARETFKQAKQTYEAQKNDKNLSDEARAEADKNFADAQTAFENKKQQLEGTLKNTLKAEGGIDAGSFDKATESIMGANE
-520 NLQAVKDNK
+520 
-529 QSIDNK
+529 
-535 KATVQALYDSEEE
+535 ALV
-548 LKKKSSKDQATIK
+548 L
-561 KADGTLD
+561 L
-568 LSRSAE
+568 
-574 KRIKSKFGDSDED
+574 
-587 KQKAKEK
+587 
-594 VNQYKQ
+594 
-600 TINTYNEEKKKLE
+600 
-613 QERDEKK
+613 
-620 KQTASDDTTAQD
+620 AQ
-632 AIDDE
+632 
-637 YNAKSQELE
+637 NM
-646 ENLNKTLSK
+646 T
-655 DFPQLTQG
+655 
-663 FDESTQ
+663 
-669 SILNANNAL
+669 
-678 SQLAEHL
+678 
-685 SPEQYKI
+685 PEQFEATKNAIVEYT
-692 AEQALNDYT
+692 QALNDQ
-701 EAVNKNATE
+701 ASATE
-710 TENAQNITD
+710 EADVATANLNK
-719 RFNSLLQG
+719 LLQAS
-727 IGADIEPLSMEQ
+727 GAITEPLTFEDFVKMSEDDWKKFKTDAAKGMEDAINKLNKVSKDAADYQFDPGQMSSDDIEA
-739 MLNISDEDW
+739 
-748 DKYKDQITKGMQK
+748 Y
-761 SLGEVNKLVTSDN
+761 NKLADKKRDAQLIFDQLKSETSIN
-774 FVISDLEGATAQQ
+774 NVDLEGIQQFLDIKFTVNPESLQDLRKEIQEVINKSSEDMKALEQNVAKVPLDKATEQVTAMA
-787 RNINE
+787 
-792 IEKVISK
+792 EKYGVAI
-799 IDSGKITT
+799 GKITD
-807 NEQMESIKNKF
+807 EESLNRAIE
-818 KIKGNDLKE
+818 KIKAYLNDSENIIDNAGTAITDANEHLVEAEQSVVATNQKLADQMNEDMIRQASEGVTDLGAAFTSLGPIISTVPNIASIISNDDLTTFEKFQQIAANIGAGLGNLKVFYDSAVSG
-827 IKINLQKAVDE
+827 IQKLSAAREVA
-838 SKEII
+838 
-843 NKLWMTD
+843 L
-850 ETEDKQGFKNQ
+850 
-861 VDKIQEIAKKYGIA
+861 KIQRGEIAAENQDTLAK
-875 IGEITNPE
+875 ITNLALTG
-883 QFDQALEKV
+883 QLTAANIKQAL
-892 KEYLSNSE
+892 
-900 QMLEDIGD
+900 
-908 QTEEA
+908 
-913 ADKVKNSQD
+913 SQ
-922 DLAESQKNMESV
+922 S
-934 FNEQNLGVAI
+934 
-944 DSFNDV
+944 
-950 ASSVMGM
+950 
-957 VGAVQTFIG
+957 
-966 IGDIWQ
+966 
-972 NQDLS
+972 
-977 TAEKFVQTMIAIGTA
+977 
-992 SAAAFNSFKTLKS
+992 
-1005 GLSGLISVFNVNT
+1005 T
-1018 LATQRNT
+1018 LATTIKAT
-1025 AATVGQTVANT
+1025 AVAAKDLWIS
-1036 VETASEE
+1036 VIWPALPII
-1043 ANQNA
+1043 
-1048 MRESAAEADQLAAA
+1048 AAVT
-1062 EGREAI
+1062 I
-1068 ATGAQTASNV
+1068 AV
-1078 VEGATEQGGKLAAFG
+1078 
-1093 NGAKKVF
+1093 
-1100 GGLKVAI
+1100 
-1107 EGFAGALGISVATLG
+1107 GALGA
-1122 AVVGIAAA
+1122 
-1130 AGVAIYALIKAY
+1130 AIYAGVKAY

-1147 AAKKAAETHKQLKE
+1147 AAKKATKIHKELKKVYE
-1161 AYTAEKQALDDLKS
+1161 DEKQALEDLEDS
-1175 DLDAYSEAQNAI
+1175 LDAYTEAQNAI
-1187 DELVK
+1187 DELTK

-1213 KYPELA
+1213 KYPKLA
-1219 QYISDVDGRLQ
+1219 QYISDIDGRLQ

-1239 IDAQKEQVK
+1239 LDAQKEQLNNFQK
-1248 KAQHAEM
+1248 AEM
-1255 QSAIQENQANTTN
+1255 QAAIQKNKANSKN
-1268 EITQASRKT
+1268 EITQASRRT
-1277 GINRDTLNKVIADI
+1277 GIERNLLNRIVADI

-1297 ALETSILEQNRYSED
+1297 SLEASILEQNGYNKD
-1312 QIQAIQQ
+1312 QIKIIQE
-1319 NSTDIINLSNK
+1319 NSQDIINLSNK
-1330 VEANTKANEILSD
+1330 IEANTTANEILTD
-1343 TLLEETLSGQGT
+1343 TIIKEAFEDQNQGVPEVTQQTAEEIAESS
-1355 FNTETEAIQNIA
+1355 IQNLIP
-1367 IDIAE
+1367 E
-1372 QSIGDLVPKGS
+1372 GS
-1383 TAREELKRRG
+1383 TARGELKKYLNEHG
-1393 VGGFNLTDA
+1393 ETIYNLTDYK
-1402 DIQKKYAEMFNYVSS
+1402 IQKRYAEMFSYQGFQQDAHGQAVYIGYDNKE
-1417 QNTNEGTGIYVK
+1417 TDPIT
-1429 ADGTE
+1429 
-1434 QELSDEAAALAIL
+1434 DEAAALAVL
-1447 QKLKEEELQ
+1447 RKLKEDELK
-1456 SDTQYFIDAAK
+1456 SDSKYFIDAANK
-1467 QFTKEAIQMGFDEQT
+1467 FADNVTEMGLDAEIIQKL
-1482 IQALVTGQSNT
+1482 AVGQSNQ
-1493 LTPEQIAQVAS
+1493 LTPQQIAQS
-1504 ADMGQIYTTYL
+1504 SNIDLEQIYTKL
-1515 QDLLPDI
+1515 LSDLLPEDYKTTSYSNDNRI
-1522 EYWGESGSLSKDE
+1522 SKYDNRGSTYELEKGA
-1535 YIKELVTS
+1535 YIKAEVDNLMSGVSSIEDVINYLLKDSNLKLEDKQIQLTGDYLRLYKQADEEL
-1543 LSSNTKSLDDVL
+1543 
-1555 TEIMSQTNYSI
+1555 
-1566 SEEQLNSIGQSILLF
+1566 
-1581 QKAIQE
+1581 QK
-1587 GQQNANN
+1587 NKDN
-1594 EEIRIRNIQSQS
+1594 EEIRIKNIQSQS

-1619 ALTEEQRIALLEKLN
+1619 ALTEEQRITLLEKLN

-1646 EFAKAVEG
+1646 AFAKEVEG

-1662 YEVKPEDGSEG
+1662 YEVKPEDGSSG
-1673 LSPDIRKQLEEL
+1673 LSEDIRKQLEEL
-1685 KIAEKDFERYKKY
+1685 KIAEKDFERYKEH

-1717 MAAQSNVEKIN
+1717 MAAEDNVEKIN
-1728 KDENFFKDLNKAFSS
+1728 KDKNFFKDLNEAFSS

-1795 IEDEANELARIA
+1795 IEDEANKL
-1807 IENKKPLNEIDT
+1807 NKLNIKDSLKEMDS
-1819 IFNDYSDTIGGNVIE
+1819 IFNKYSDTKIGAAINDE
-1834 DKLKQEIDSIATELG
+1834 LKQQIDTMATELG
-1849 WSAERLNE
+1849 WSADRLNE
-1857 EYRKHGYI
+1857 EYAKYGYT
-1865 LGDDGKYY
+1865 LGDDGIYY
-1873 KDAQFVLQT
+1873 KNVELVIQVQNMFSDEDTETL
-1882 KRAFDDAGDSEIV
+1882 
-1895 SATYLKKY
+1895 SADVIKKY
-1903 LGDVDLNNPE
+1903 LGDIDLNNTE
-1913 ILRQYGL
+1913 VLEQYGL
-1920 EAVEGGYRQN
+1920 EPVTDGESIIGYKQN
-1930 FTLYTTFEN
+1930 FNLYTTFNN
-1939 SVEIKDAT
+1939 SLEIKRGDRQAGVEEKLESELLQDYNNITEALSDGWICIGANENGEQIWQKAIYAVTTVKKETKTEERKAHSFSVQAMKNEFDT
-1947 DGKGNFIKKLGY
+1947 DIDSL
-1959 ELEATY
+1959 
-1965 GSIEKALA
+1965 IKALT
-1973 NGWYDSGKKDE
+1973 E
-1984 QGHIIYKRHIYTT
+1984 
-1997 TTITQDERFEKQ
+1997 
-2009 SSYSYEEIGR
+2009 
-2019 RFNASIDA
+2019 
-2027 FKLALDSMGIPYK
+2027 MGIPYETK
-2040 DDGKGKIKYYLTEE
+2040 NNGTFISYYLTEE
-2054 EVVVLQNTLEDQ
+2054 EVVVLKNRLEDE
-2066 RNGIEIPSLPPT
+2066 RDGVHVSSPAPS
-2078 DDGKKDGEEKE
+2078 GETGNAADEEE
-2089 TPEVDKFRDI
+2089 TPKVDVFRDV

-2104 KYNTQLERLQKN
+2104 KYNAQLERLQKN

-2130 KQAELYKKQADAIE
+2130 KQAEIYEKQADAIE

-2281 IEAIDEH
+2281 IEAVDEY
-2288 LSNLEEKKKQIE
+2288 LSDLEEKKKQIE
-2300 EEAIKLNVGIEF
+2300 EEAIKLNIGIEF

-2371 HKEIQDEIEDST
+2371 HKEIQEEIEDST
-2383 EKAREYAKAMDISRF
+2383 EKAKEYAKAMDISRF

-2420 SHLQKASKGLEGTA
+2420 NHLQKASKGLEGTA

-2566 QKAAEDAAESI
+2566 QKAAEDAAESM

-2746 MIYGENSFDK
+2746 MVYGENSFDK

-2782 KALLDSA
+2782 KELLDSA
-2789 EKGSEAWDKYYENYK
+2789 EKGSEAWDKYYQNYK
-2804 NATNNLNSLFESSI
+2804 NATNNLNSLLESSI
-2818 QDALDRYNNLVNQA
+2818 QDAMDRYNNLVNKA
-2832 TFDLT
+2832 TSDLT

-2855 ATEMSDKYLDNINK
+2855 ATMMSDKYLDNINK
-2869 AYEIQSLRNKMNT
+2869 AYEIQSLRSKMNT

-2905 ILEEK
+2905 ILEDK

-2981 FDKDRYREV
+2981 FDKDRYKEV
-2990 LQEAQDAYKEFTS
+2990 LQEAEEAFKEYS
-3003 RYIEILTSTAYTEE
+3003 SKYVEILTSTAYTEE

-3032 AQLGRMED
+3032 AQKGRAVD
-3040 LGTVEGNLL
+3040 LGTVETNLL
-3049 ASADTMGQQL
+3049 SSANELGEKL
-3059 LGKGIETLEGLV
+3059 LGEGVTSLEEITDLAETS
-3071 NEADTAATE
+3071 TAE
-3080 LVHNTFGEDGPINT
+3080 LVHNTFGEEGPINT
-3094 DIVNTFDNLRTE
+3094 DITNTFDNLRVE
-3106 LANLQ
+3106 LENLQ
-3111 DEIRAMAEQ
+3111 NDIKAMAEQ

-3127 LANGLDPAI
+3127 LVNGIDPAI
-3136 EYTKQLIEDNK
+3136 EYTKELINDNK
-3147 DLLASYDEELIAIQN
+3147 DLLASYDEELEAISR

-3169 LEEAYNKV
+3169 LEAAYNKV

-3192 EQESLDG
+3192 EQESLGG
-3199 DSSGDSGTGSGT
+3199 DLGGDSGTGSETGD
-3211 ESSGGGNNGGG
+3211 SGSNGNSGGG
-3222 NYGGNAGNENQKPSG
+3222 NYGGDFGKQNQKPSG
-3237 VTIYKGIAGDYAN
+3237 VTIYKGLKGDYAN
-3250 IMYVKKD
+3250 IMYVKKE
-3257 SLKNTGITVSDISQ
+3257 SLKNTGITTSDIST
-3271 AAARENYNYSIIDS
+3271 AAKREGYGYAIIDS
-3285 VTMRGT
+3285 ITMKGT

-3300 SEVKPEKAVRKDYL
+3300 SNVTPEKAVRKDYL
-3314 RFDTGGYTGDWDSK
+3314 RFDTGGYTGDWNSK

-3378 NAATAIPTQDQT
+3378 NAATAIPTQDKT